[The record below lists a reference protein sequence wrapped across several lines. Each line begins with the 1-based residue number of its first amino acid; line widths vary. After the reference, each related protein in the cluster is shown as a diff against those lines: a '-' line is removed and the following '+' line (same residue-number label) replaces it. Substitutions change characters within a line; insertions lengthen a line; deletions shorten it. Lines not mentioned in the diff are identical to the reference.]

1 MSKVDS
7 DVGSFGASIEQNIY
21 FGILKTTTVTTSNLN
36 FTNGRIAIST
46 FDVSYYDASNNIYA
60 PGYVYGQGASAV
72 AVGSNAGINNQGTG
86 AVALGPFCGYNQQG
100 RDSVAIGF
108 YASYDRQKCNSTSI
122 GVNAGCYSQGSQSVA
137 VGTNSGM
144 CNQGNDCVA
153 IGTFSGFS
161 DQSSN
166 SVAIGTSAAQFKQGS
181 DSVAIGTEAGYSN
194 QNNNSVAIGYRSGY
208 QNQGFESV
216 AVGTFS
222 GQINQGNNSVAIG
235 YSSGNQNQGAN
246 SVAIGRNAGF
256 YSQGSNS
263 VVVGYDSG
271 VKDQSSNSVALG
283 YLTAITKQG
292 ANAVAI
298 GTFASQSN
306 QGDNSVAI
314 GIGAGDSNQ
323 HSNTIVISSIVA
335 GVPSV
340 SPNSCYINNIRS
352 SSFLYGV
359 LQYDVS
365 SKEIFVNRNKDK
377 SFVIQ
382 HPEKEDKYLVHA
394 CLEGPENGVFYRG
407 VAKIDSSKT
416 VEVKLPNYTK
426 HFSDFDVFVSPVLDE
441 TNNISEELDKKVVV
455 SEVVNGC
462 FKIIGTREMDVNYVV
477 FGKRSDIEI
486 EPFVSTHKFKNNGP
500 YTYFI
505 N

>member
-1 MSKVDS
+1 MSKTDS

-36 FTNGRIAIST
+36 FTNGRVAIST

-72 AVGSNAGINNQGTG
+72 AVGSNAGINNQGAN
-86 AVALGPFCGYNQQG
+86 AVAIGPFCGYNQQG
-100 RDSVAIGF
+100 NNSVAVGF
-108 YASYDRQKCNSTSI
+108 YASYDREKSNSTSI

-137 VGTNSGM
+137 VGTSSAM
-144 CNQGNDCVA
+144 YNQGNDCVA

-166 SVAIGTSAAQFKQGS
+166 SVSIGTNSAQFNQGAN
-181 DSVAIGTEAGYSN
+181 SVAIGTEAGYSN
-194 QNNNSVAIGYRSGY
+194 QSSNSVAIGYRAGY

-216 AVGTFS
+216 AVGIFS
-222 GQINQGNNSVAIG
+222 GYQNQGNNSVAVG
-235 YSSGNQNQGAN
+235 YNSGFQNQGAN
-246 SVAIGRNAGF
+246 SVAIGRNSGL

-263 VVVGYDSG
+263 VVVGYGSG
-271 VKDQSSNSVALG
+271 ADQSSNCVALG

-314 GIGAGDSNQ
+314 GIGSGGFNQ
-323 HSNTIVISSIVA
+323 HSNTIAISSVF
-335 GVPSV
+335 GQLPTSF
-340 SPNSCYINNIRS
+340 PNSCYINNIRNAS
-352 SSFLYGV
+352 ASYGV
-359 LQYDVS
+359 LQYDTS
-365 SKEIFVNRNKDK
+365 SKEIFVNRDK
-377 SFVIQ
+377 TFVLQ

-407 VAKIDSSKT
+407 VAKIDSSK
-416 VEVKLPNYTK
+416 VVDVKLPSYTK
-426 HFSDFDVFVSPVLDE
+426 HFSDFDVFVTPVFDE
-441 TNNISEELDKKVVV
+441 TNTLLEELDKRVVV
-455 SEVVNGC
+455 SEVVDGC
-462 FKIIGTREMDVNYVV
+462 FKIIGSMEMEVNYVV
-477 FGKRSDIEI
+477 FGKRSDIEC
-486 EPFVSTHKFKNNGP
+486 EPLISSHKVKNNGP
-500 YTYFI
+500 YAYFI